1 MAVFLL
7 INSVGYTVYAHYC
20 DDELQE
26 TSILVNTNKSCC
38 ADEEEVP
45 AEEKSMEMGC
55 CAEQNVWV
63 KIKDHFVKA
72 EQDFNLT
79 NLPLVYISHHI
90 FDTDDYSLSLQCA
103 EQTIT
108 KLSDPPDISTPER
121 TILFSIFRI

>member
-38 ADEEEVP
+38 ADEEEPP

-79 NLPLVYISHHI
+79 NLPLVYISHRI
-90 FDTDDYSLSLQCA
+90 FYADDYNMSPQSL

-108 KLSDPPDISTPER
+108 NLSDPPDISTPKR
-121 TILFSIFRI
+121 AILFSVFRI

>member
-7 INSVGYTVYAHYC
+7 LNSVGYTVYAHYC

-38 ADEEEVP
+38 ADDEEVP
-45 AEEKSMEMGC
+45 VEETSSEMGC

-72 EQDFNLT
+72 EQDFNL
-79 NLPLVYISHHI
+79 NNIPVVYIAHNI
-90 FDTDDYSLSLQCA
+90 FYADDFTLGIQYSERA
-103 EQTIT
+103 IT
-108 KLSDPPDISTPER
+108 KLSDPPDRITPER
-121 TILFSIFRI
+121 SILFSVFRI

>member
-90 FDTDDYSLSLQCA
+90 FYADDYSLSLQCA

-121 TILFSIFRI
+121 TILFSVFRI